1 MGQDTTSRT
10 ATGASLTDWSMVL
23 DSGRMASP
31 TRRDSLEQLVRRYWP
46 VLYAGAKATGLSADD
61 ANDAVQGFV
70 ADILLERNL
79 PGQAT
84 PDRGRFRGLLSRS
97 FRNYLVD
104 RARAA
109 NSQKRRPSGRLDS
122 LQHESAVDP
131 PTTGDSDPE
140 MVFARHWVATV
151 LRTTIDEVRT
161 LLLESDR
168 AVEWRILDARL
179 VRPLVD
185 GAEPV
190 PYSALVEDFWRV
202 KKGSKGQTAWE
213 RLMRNLLYFLEK
225 YGEAVLKDQLELAI
239 NGKWN
244 GIEPARY
251 EQFKAAGKPPEA
263 KHPAAQVFTAKDFD
277 NGPSNNP
284 ALGNLF

>member
-1 MGQDTTSRT
+1 MGQDTSSRT
-10 ATGASLTDWSMVL
+10 ASGASLTDWSMVL
-23 DSGRMASP
+23 DSGRMDSP

-109 NSQKRRPSGRLDS
+109 NSQKRRPTGRLDS
-122 LQHESAVDP
+122 LQHEAAVDP
-131 PTTGDSDPE
+131 PTSGDHDPE
-140 MVFARHWVATV
+140 QVFARHWVATV
-151 LRTTIDEVRT
+151 LRTAIDEVRT
-161 LLLESDR
+161 MLLEADR
-168 AVEWRILDARL
+168 EIEWRILDARL

-190 PYSALVEDFWRV
+190 PYAALVE
-202 KKGSKGQTAWE
+202 
-213 RLMRNLLYFLEK
+213 
-225 YGEAVLKDQLELAI
+225 ELGLRDLPQAASYLV
-239 NGKWN
+239 NGK
-244 GIEPARY
+244 R
-251 EQFKAAGKPPEA
+251 
-263 KHPAAQVFTAKDFD
+263 
-277 NGPSNNP
+277 
-284 ALGNLF
+284 ALGKAITDEIGRTVADADEVQEEIRDLLALLATGTRR